1 MNILYVNLNRCG
13 GIESIGDMFLD
24 ILSRISPI
32 DSIDVYYVQCC
43 DLIKDWVKYNKKY
56 DIVIF
61 NEGHSEDMIFKTI
74 IDNINYKYIFNISH
88 GTLKDSYDFNAVFDL
103 NYEYICQS
111 ASHIYNIFPL
121 KYCPGNIWENKNLER
136 QHKNFIYAGRINEW
150 KIPYDILIKY
160 KNEIDVY
167 GQITDQEYFD
177 KIKDI
182 INYKGNVSHKELSD
196 IYNTYEKSILFSKTE
211 CLSISLREQ
220 LLCGL
225 IPHVIDDCGFTNS
238 ISRYCNKES
247 TGFNKEF
254 DFDKMILDFLLI
266 LRGITLIDFK
276 FDKSKICEINILYS
290 ENKEHIN
297 EKYSYDYVNWDKVKI

>member
-1 MNILYVNLNRCG
+1 MKILYVNLNKSG

-24 ILSRISPI
+24 ILSRINPI
-32 DSIDVYYVQCC
+32 DSIDVYSIQCC
-43 DLIKDWVKYNKKY
+43 NYVKEWTAQNNKIY

-61 NEGHSEDMIFKTI
+61 NEGRVDEYIFKYL
-74 IDNINYKYIFNISH
+74 IDNIEYKYLFNISH
-88 GTLKDSYDFNAVFDL
+88 GTCTCPGHFDAIIEL
-103 NYEYICQS
+103 NFEYSCQYNDI
-111 ASHIYNIFPL
+111 IYNTFPL

-136 QHKNFIYAGRINEW
+136 QNKNFIYAGRINEW
-150 KIPYDILIKY
+150 KVPYDILIKY

-167 GQITDQEYFD
+167 GQITDQKYFD

-225 IPHVIDDCGFTNS
+225 IPYVIDDCGFTNS

-247 TGFNKEF
+247 TGNKYIIF
-254 DFDKMILDFLLI
+254 
-266 LRGITLIDFK
+266 
-276 FDKSKICEINILYS
+276 
-290 ENKEHIN
+290 
-297 EKYSYDYVNWDKVKI
+297 